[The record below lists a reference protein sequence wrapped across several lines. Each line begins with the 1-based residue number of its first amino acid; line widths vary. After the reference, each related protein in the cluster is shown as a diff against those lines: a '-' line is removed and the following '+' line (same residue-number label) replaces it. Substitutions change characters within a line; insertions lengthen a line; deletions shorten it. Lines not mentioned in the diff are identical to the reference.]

1 MIKPQMKKNLW
12 TNQPQD
18 ILLPDLL
25 KVSVVGLNSCIMQ
38 NNPTHIIMMKVG
50 KKFRMV
56 LLKNGRK

>member
-1 MIKPQMKKNLW
+1 M
-12 TNQPQD
+12 
-18 ILLPDLL
+18 PDLL